1 MAFPN
6 YLSNSYN
13 SYEFEDFGDVKVVDY
28 KTLNP
33 EKLYDIDNYNV
44 DFKVGSMIEGQ
55 FVEVLA
61 NNLYESVD
69 YWDFLQILNYKD
81 KIFDN
86 TYSIDTLNDIVDS
99 ENAEYFYN
107 PIRPYQGNL
116 SEDFIENYKQQKLT
130 EKIETQDFKKLWRY
144 LPKDQF
150 LKLVRFIKYNY

>member
-6 YLSNSYN
+6 YLKNSYN
-13 SYEFEDFGDVKVVDY
+13 SYEFEDFGDIKVVDY

-107 PIRPYQGNL
+107 PTHPYQGIL
-116 SEDFIENYKQQKLT
+116 SEDFIEKYKQQKLT

-150 LKLVRFIKYNY
+150 LKFVRFIKYNY